1 MPIRKNILYSIVGV
15 ACLAGYIWLFINYKN
30 TGDHTVDVCIIKH
43 VTGVPCPSC
52 GSTRSVLAIL
62 DGNFY
67 NAFVLNPMGIL
78 LFIILT
84 ISPLWVLYDVLFKKS
99 SFYRFYINLE
109 LLFKQK
115 PIALFSI
122 LLVSANW
129 IWNIYKEL

>member
-1 MPIRKNILYSIVGV
+1 M
-15 ACLAGYIWLFINYKN
+15 
-30 TGDHTVDVCIIKH
+30 
-43 VTGVPCPSC
+43 PCPSC

-67 NAFVLNPMGIL
+67 KAFVLNPMGIL

-99 SFYRFYINLE
+99 SFYRFYVNLE

>member
-1 MPIRKNILYSIVGV
+1 MPIRKNILYSILGV

-30 TGDHTVDVCIIKH
+30 TGGHTDVCIIKY